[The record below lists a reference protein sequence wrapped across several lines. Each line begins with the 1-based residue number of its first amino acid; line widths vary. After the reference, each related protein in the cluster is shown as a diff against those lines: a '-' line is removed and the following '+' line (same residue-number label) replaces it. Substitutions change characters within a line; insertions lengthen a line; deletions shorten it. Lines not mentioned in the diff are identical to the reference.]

1 MTYSRDSAA
10 FWAAADTHLLLEV
23 VRILDGGAS
32 SIGGFVVG
40 AVVFMIVLSMV
51 WGIVNALIIGALAR
65 MLLPGKDQL
74 PWWKT
79 LLVGMAGSFLA
90 GLVGWISQ
98 AYKAQSIKGFL
109 ASVVCAL
116 LILLVLRM
124 QQKPK
129 APVGA

>member
-1 MTYSRDSAA
+1 MTCSTDSAA
-10 FWAAADTHLLLEV
+10 CWAADDTHLHLEV
-23 VRILDGGAS
+23 VMILDGGAA

-40 AVVFMIVLSMV
+40 AVVFMIVLNMV
-51 WGIVNALIIGALAR
+51 WGIINALIIGALAR
-65 MLLPGKDQL
+65 LLLPGKDAL

-79 LLVGMAGSFLA
+79 ILVGMAGSFLA
-90 GLVGWISQ
+90 GLIGWVSQ

-116 LILLVLRM
+116 LLLLILRM

-129 APVGA
+129 APIGA

>member
-1 MTYSRDSAA
+1 M
-10 FWAAADTHLLLEV
+10 
-23 VRILDGGAS
+23 ILDGGAA

-40 AVVFMIVLSMV
+40 AVVFMIVLNMV
-51 WGIVNALIIGALAR
+51 WGIINALIIGALAR
-65 MLLPGKDQL
+65 LLLPGKDAL

-79 LLVGMAGSFLA
+79 ILVGMAGSFLA
-90 GLVGWISQ
+90 GLIGWVSQ
-98 AYKAQSIKGFL
+98 AYKAQSIMGFL

-116 LILLVLRM
+116 LLLLILRM